1 MSDFIKFA
9 PLMTDYQIHEWS
21 NGLRLVY
28 KQVPTTRIV
37 HCGLILDI
45 GSRDEA
51 ETQQG
56 IAHFWEHMAFRG
68 TKKRKAKR
76 DFTDPE
82 DLRNNYRRYRETRLL
97 DRKLLITRAFQK

>member
-56 IAHFWEHMAFRG
+56 IAHFWGAHG
-68 TKKRKAKR
+68 ISWNQKTKSFSYSQR
-76 DFTDPE
+76 T
-82 DLRNNYRRYRETRLL
+82 
-97 DRKLLITRAFQK
+97 